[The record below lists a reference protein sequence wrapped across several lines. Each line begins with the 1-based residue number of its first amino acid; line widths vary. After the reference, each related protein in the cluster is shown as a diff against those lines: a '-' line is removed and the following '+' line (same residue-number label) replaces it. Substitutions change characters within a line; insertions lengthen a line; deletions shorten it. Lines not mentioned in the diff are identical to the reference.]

1 MDPPQYLIIN
11 PLFIKEVYKKN
22 DEVVQYMERNFYL
35 FFDARKISILI
46 KNLKNQKIKKIL

>member
-35 FFDARKISILI
+35 FFNSQKISNLI
-46 KNLKNQKIKKIL
+46 KKLKLF

>member
-1 MDPPQYLIIN
+1 MDSPQYLIIN
-11 PLFIKEVYKKN
+11 PLFVKVYKKN

-35 FFDARKISILI
+35 FFNAQKISNLI